1 MDVGGG
7 APGAQAGRDIVGIAI
22 STGGP
27 NALSQLMAQ
36 IRGDFSPSL
45 LIVQHMPEGFTEQ
58 FATRLA
64 KLSAIDVHEAREG
77 EVVSPSC
84 AFVAP
89 GGQHMELVRESG
101 KLRLRLTLA
110 EPVNGHR
117 PSADVLFRSMA
128 KVVGPKCVGVVMTG
142 MGEDGAD
149 GASAIHEAGGYNLA
163 QDEAS
168 SVVFGMPKA
177 AIERGVVDKVLPFVQ
192 NIELLE
198 FALVAAKGG
207 SVMENFRFLVV
218 DDSEFARRNMKKI
231 LTAVGGE
238 AAGFATNG
246 REAIDQYMK
255 LRPDVVFMDITMP
268 EMEGVEAVQTIM
280 DRDASA
286 KVVMVSSNGYQEL
299 IKEAL
304 DSGAKHF
311 LTKPVE
317 PTQVASVVD
326 FVLGEG

>member
-1 MDVGGG
+1 
-7 APGAQAGRDIVGIAI
+7 
-22 STGGP
+22 
-27 NALSQLMAQ
+27 
-36 IRGDFSPSL
+36 
-45 LIVQHMPEGFTEQ
+45 
-58 FATRLA
+58 
-64 KLSAIDVHEAREG
+64 
-77 EVVSPSC
+77 
-84 AFVAP
+84 
-89 GGQHMELVRESG
+89 
-101 KLRLRLTLA
+101 
-110 EPVNGHR
+110 
-117 PSADVLFRSMA
+117 
-128 KVVGPKCVGVVMTG
+128 
-142 MGEDGAD
+142 
-149 GASAIHEAGGYNLA
+149 
-163 QDEAS
+163 
-168 SVVFGMPKA
+168 
-177 AIERGVVDKVLPFVQ
+177 
-192 NIELLE
+192 
-198 FALVAAKGG
+198 
-207 SVMENFRFLVV
+207 MENFRFLVV

-286 KVVMVSSNGYQEL
+286 KIVMVSSNGYQEL

-317 PTQVASVVD
+317 PTQVASVLD

>member
-1 MDVGGG
+1 
-7 APGAQAGRDIVGIAI
+7 
-22 STGGP
+22 
-27 NALSQLMAQ
+27 
-36 IRGDFSPSL
+36 
-45 LIVQHMPEGFTEQ
+45 
-58 FATRLA
+58 
-64 KLSAIDVHEAREG
+64 
-77 EVVSPSC
+77 
-84 AFVAP
+84 
-89 GGQHMELVRESG
+89 
-101 KLRLRLTLA
+101 
-110 EPVNGHR
+110 
-117 PSADVLFRSMA
+117 
-128 KVVGPKCVGVVMTG
+128 
-142 MGEDGAD
+142 
-149 GASAIHEAGGYNLA
+149 
-163 QDEAS
+163 
-168 SVVFGMPKA
+168 
-177 AIERGVVDKVLPFVQ
+177 
-192 NIELLE
+192 
-198 FALVAAKGG
+198 
-207 SVMENFRFLVV
+207 MENFRFLVV

-286 KVVMVSSNGYQEL
+286 KIVMVSSNGYQEL

>member
-1 MDVGGG
+1 
-7 APGAQAGRDIVGIAI
+7 
-22 STGGP
+22 
-27 NALSQLMAQ
+27 
-36 IRGDFSPSL
+36 
-45 LIVQHMPEGFTEQ
+45 
-58 FATRLA
+58 
-64 KLSAIDVHEAREG
+64 
-77 EVVSPSC
+77 
-84 AFVAP
+84 
-89 GGQHMELVRESG
+89 
-101 KLRLRLTLA
+101 
-110 EPVNGHR
+110 
-117 PSADVLFRSMA
+117 
-128 KVVGPKCVGVVMTG
+128 
-142 MGEDGAD
+142 
-149 GASAIHEAGGYNLA
+149 
-163 QDEAS
+163 
-168 SVVFGMPKA
+168 
-177 AIERGVVDKVLPFVQ
+177 
-192 NIELLE
+192 
-198 FALVAAKGG
+198 
-207 SVMENFRFLVV
+207 MENFRVLVV

-286 KVVMVSSNGYQEL
+286 KIVMVSSNGYQEL